1 MAFDSSGRDRYHCA
15 PMTQPLPELIDPFR
29 LVRQNRILNGTLEL
43 RRMERLAPL
52 LHSADSVASVDL
64 EFGTDDMGVS
74 CVLGH
79 VKAELHFICQ
89 RCMQPMTL
97 AVNAEVALGLVANRS
112 DADKV
117 AAHYEPLIIEQVP
130 TPLLP
135 IIEDELLLL
144 IPIVALHE
152 PGECEALPQLNI
164 AAEPPTQRENPFA
177 VLAKLKPRNGGK
189 N

>member
-1 MAFDSSGRDRYHCA
+1 
-15 PMTQPLPELIDPFR
+15 MTQPLPELIDPFR
-29 LVRQNRILNGTLEL
+29 LVRQNRILSGTLEL

-52 LHSADSVASVDL
+52 LHSTEGVASVDL
-64 EFGTDDMGVS
+64 EFGTDDMGVM

-89 RCMQPMTL
+89 RCMQPMTQ
-97 AVNAEVALGLVANRS
+97 AVDADVALGLVANRS

-117 AAHYEPLIIEQVP
+117 AAHYEPLIVEEVP

-144 IPIVALHE
+144 VPIVALHA
-152 PGECEALPQLNI
+152 PGECEALPQLNM
-164 AAEPPTQRENPFA
+164 AAEPVAQRANPFA
-177 VLAKLKPRNGGK
+177 VLAKLKPRDGGK

>member
-1 MAFDSSGRDRYHCA
+1 
-15 PMTQPLPELIDPFR
+15 MTQRLPEHIDPFR

-52 LHSADSVASVDL
+52 LHSTEGVASVDL
-64 EFGTDDMGVS
+64 EFGTDDMGMM

-79 VKAELHFICQ
+79 VQAELQFVCQ
-89 RCMQPMTL
+89 RCMQPMTY
-97 AVNAEVALGLVANRS
+97 AVDAEVALGLVADRK
-112 DADKV
+112 DLDKV
-117 AAHYEPLIIEQVP
+117 AAHYEPLIVEEVP

-144 IPIVALHE
+144 VPIVALHE
-152 PGECEALPQLNI
+152 PGECESLPQLNV
-164 AAEPPTQRENPFA
+164 AAEPEARQENPFA
-177 VLAKLKPRNGGK
+177 VLAKLKPRDSSK

>member
-1 MAFDSSGRDRYHCA
+1 
-15 PMTQPLPELIDPFR
+15 MTQPLPEQIDPFR
-29 LVRQNRILNGTLEL
+29 LVRQNRILKGTLEL

-52 LHSADSVASVDL
+52 LHLTDGVADVEI

-74 CVLGH
+74 CVRGH

-89 RCMQPMTL
+89 RCMQPMTQ
-97 AVNAEVALGLVANRS
+97 AIDAEVALGLVANRN

-117 AAHYEPLIIEQVP
+117 AAHYEPLIVEEVP

-144 IPIVALHE
+144 VPIVALHE
-152 PGECEALPQLNI
+152 AGECEALPQLNI
-164 AAEPPTQRENPFA
+164 AAEPAVQRANPFA
-177 VLAKLKPRNGGK
+177 VLAKLKPRDGGK